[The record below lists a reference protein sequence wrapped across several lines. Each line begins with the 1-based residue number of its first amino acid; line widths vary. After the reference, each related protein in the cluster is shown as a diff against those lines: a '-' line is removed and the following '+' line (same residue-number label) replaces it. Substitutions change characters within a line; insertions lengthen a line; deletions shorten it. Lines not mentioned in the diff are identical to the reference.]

1 MIQTALPGLS
11 IVGLALFSGFHLD
24 RRPARSLNPP
34 RRVRPADL
42 RPSATAEPLRQA
54 TGS

>member
-1 MIQTALPGLS
+1 MIQTALLGLG
-11 IVGLALFSGFHLD
+11 IVGLSLFFGFHLD
-24 RRPARSLNPP
+24 QRLARSLNPP

-42 RPSATAEPLRQA
+42 RPSAIAEPRRQA